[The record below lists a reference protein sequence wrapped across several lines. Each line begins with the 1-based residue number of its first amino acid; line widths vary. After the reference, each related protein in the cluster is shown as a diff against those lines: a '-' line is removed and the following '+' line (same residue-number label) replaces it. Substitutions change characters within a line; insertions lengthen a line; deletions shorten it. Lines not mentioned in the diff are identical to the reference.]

1 MDLKCIKRDGT
12 IKPFSFD
19 RIEMAIKNAYEDVY
33 SELDKKEFREIE
45 DIMDNIINYISF
57 QIEDDSISVE
67 EIQNLVV
74 DEINQVNR
82 IVAKAYEDYMNER
95 TKARE
100 RNQELYKNII
110 GLIDGTNESVTREN
124 GNKNPTLVSTQRD
137 LVAGLVSKSMSKYL
151 FPKEIWE
158 SHIKGAIHIHDLD
171 YYANCN
177 MYNCFSGDTLFI
189 SDKGTKT
196 FEEVGEGSL
205 VKVPTHTGKWK
216 TAVVKKYPK
225 NTLYEYT
232 FKRQN
237 NQIKTIK
244 ATKDHRWIL
253 EDSTV
258 TTTLSIGDKL
268 IETPII
274 EKYDFDNCNTEQK
287 IMWCYGFAIGDGCD
301 VYNSVNNYGIKIRL
315 CGKKTSFAN
324 RFIEAGF
331 NVSYPN
337 SYNGDAY
344 VWIGKITK
352 SQILNKEYY
361 NNLDLSNKISLFN
374 GLISADG
381 HFRNEKYARGIQVSN
396 KEVKDLV
403 INLAELSGYYIGFI
417 QDLTGKSTNLV
428 KERKDTW
435 LIHFNRRQY
444 RAKWKLINKVKLEE
458 DYTWCLEVED
468 DKSFILSGGIV
479 TGNCCLVNLK
489 DMLDNGTVINGKLIE
504 TPHTLRTAMNIA
516 TQISAVVSSSQYGG
530 QTMDISHLSP
540 YLRKSM
546 KIINNKYNNMRHLFK
561 EGNDEIIK
569 DLINKEIK
577 KEIVDSV
584 QLMMYQFST
593 ISGTNGQQPFISLAL
608 YINSDEEYKKETA
621 MLIEEI
627 FNQRIQG
634 MKNENGVNEVMAFP
648 KLLYFLDENNIYEGS
663 EYYWLTELGAKCCSL
678 TMNPDFISVKQMKK
692 NNGFAYPPMGCRAF
706 ISVMEDNE
714 GNKINDFF
722 GRGNAGVCTLNF
734 PFIAL
739 ESIRD
744 NKNFYDV
751 LDKYLDMV
759 REVGKS
765 RWRKLEGVTTSV
777 APLLWEH
784 GAISRKPKGTYIT
797 DIMEERGFTTTIGYS
812 GIWETVFALTGKKLT
827 EKDGLEKGLE
837 ILKYIDSVKTT
848 WNKEEPKYRFAI
860 YGCPSE
866 NTTDKF
872 ARSLKKEFGEVKGV
886 SDRDFVTNSF
896 HIHVEENI
904 DAFEKLNIEAN
915 FVPYSLGGVVNYI
928 EVDNMSKNVPAV
940 IKIMQHIY
948 ETINYAEIN
957 QELDICNE
965 CLFRGAMARNEELSR
980 WECPNCGNTDQDT
993 ISVTRRLCGYINSS
1007 KEWSRG
1013 RTKDILSRVKHL

>member
-1 MDLKCIKRDGT
+1 MKIIKRDGT
-12 IKPFSFD
+12 LKEFD
-19 RIEMAIKNAYEDVY
+19 FKRIQIAVKNAYEDVY
-33 SELDKKEFREIE
+33 GKERVELLNKYSDEIE
-45 DIMDNIINYISF
+45 EVLDNVFEQVEIFDDDNIT
-57 QIEDDSISVE
+57 VE
-67 EIQNLVV
+67 EVQDIVIRSLNVV
-74 DEINQVNR
+74 NKDVE
-82 IVAKAYEDYMNER
+82 KAYSDYREER
-95 TKARE
+95 TRIRE
-100 RNQELYKNII
+100 RNQELYKNIT
-110 GLIDGTNESVTREN
+110 GLIDGTNESVTKEN

-151 FPKEIWE
+151 FPKDIWE
-158 SHIKGAIHIHDLD
+158 SHTKGAIHIHDLD

-177 MYNCFSGDTLFI
+177 MY
-189 SDKGTKT
+189 
-196 FEEVGEGSL
+196 
-205 VKVPTHTGKWK
+205 
-216 TAVVKKYPK
+216 
-225 NTLYEYT
+225 
-232 FKRQN
+232 
-237 NQIKTIK
+237 
-244 ATKDHRWIL
+244 
-253 EDSTV
+253 
-258 TTTLSIGDKL
+258 
-268 IETPII
+268 
-274 EKYDFDNCNTEQK
+274 
-287 IMWCYGFAIGDGCD
+287 
-301 VYNSVNNYGIKIRL
+301 
-315 CGKKTSFAN
+315 
-324 RFIEAGF
+324 
-331 NVSYPN
+331 
-337 SYNGDAY
+337 
-344 VWIGKITK
+344 
-352 SQILNKEYY
+352 
-361 NNLDLSNKISLFN
+361 
-374 GLISADG
+374 
-381 HFRNEKYARGIQVSN
+381 
-396 KEVKDLV
+396 
-403 INLAELSGYYIGFI
+403 
-417 QDLTGKSTNLV
+417 
-428 KERKDTW
+428 
-435 LIHFNRRQY
+435 
-444 RAKWKLINKVKLEE
+444 
-458 DYTWCLEVED
+458 
-468 DKSFILSGGIV
+468 
-479 TGNCCLVNLK
+479 NCCLVNLK

-504 TPHTLRTAMNIA
+504 TPHTLRTAMNVA
-516 TQISAVVSSSQYGG
+516 TQISAVVSSCQYGG

-540 YLRKSM
+540 YLRKSI
-546 KIINNKYNNMRHLFK
+546 KIINNKYNNMRYLFK
-561 EGNDEIIK
+561 EGNDEVIN

-706 ISVMEDNE
+706 ISVMEDSE

-722 GRGNAGVCTLNF
+722 GRGNAGVCTLNL

-744 NKNFYDV
+744 NKNFYAV

-765 RWRKLEGVTTSV
+765 RWKKLEGVTTSV

-797 DIMEERGFTTTIGYS
+797 DIMKERGFTTTIGYS

-837 ILKYIDSVKTT
+837 ILKYIDSVKTI

-896 HIHVEENI
+896 HIHVEEKI
-904 DAFEKLNIEAN
+904 DAFKKLNIEAN

-965 CLFRGAMARNEELSR
+965 CLFRGAMTRNEELSR
-980 WECPNCGNTDQDT
+980 WECPNCGNINQDT

>member
-1 MDLKCIKRDGT
+1 MKVIKRDGAIVKFDYERIYNALENSYKST
-12 IKPFSFD
+12 YGDDLTCYFS
-19 RIEMAIKNAYEDVY
+19 
-33 SELDKKEFREIE
+33 
-45 DIMDNIINYISF
+45 
-57 QIEDDSISVE
+57 QIENIHDDIFSSIESLEDEYIQVE
-67 EIQNLVV
+67 TIQDIVV
-74 DEINQVNR
+74 ESLNKYNKKVGKN
-82 IVAKAYEDYMNER
+82 YSDYRDER
-95 TKARE
+95 TKTRE

-110 GLIDGTNESVTREN
+110 GLIDGTNESVTKEN

-137 LVAGLVSKSMSKYL
+137 LVAGLVSKSMSKYM
-151 FPKEIWE
+151 FSKDIWE

-177 MYNCFSGDTLFI
+177 MY
-189 SDKGTKT
+189 
-196 FEEVGEGSL
+196 
-205 VKVPTHTGKWK
+205 
-216 TAVVKKYPK
+216 
-225 NTLYEYT
+225 
-232 FKRQN
+232 
-237 NQIKTIK
+237 
-244 ATKDHRWIL
+244 
-253 EDSTV
+253 
-258 TTTLSIGDKL
+258 
-268 IETPII
+268 
-274 EKYDFDNCNTEQK
+274 
-287 IMWCYGFAIGDGCD
+287 
-301 VYNSVNNYGIKIRL
+301 
-315 CGKKTSFAN
+315 
-324 RFIEAGF
+324 
-331 NVSYPN
+331 
-337 SYNGDAY
+337 
-344 VWIGKITK
+344 
-352 SQILNKEYY
+352 
-361 NNLDLSNKISLFN
+361 
-374 GLISADG
+374 
-381 HFRNEKYARGIQVSN
+381 
-396 KEVKDLV
+396 
-403 INLAELSGYYIGFI
+403 
-417 QDLTGKSTNLV
+417 
-428 KERKDTW
+428 
-435 LIHFNRRQY
+435 
-444 RAKWKLINKVKLEE
+444 
-458 DYTWCLEVED
+458 
-468 DKSFILSGGIV
+468 
-479 TGNCCLVNLK
+479 NCCLVNLK

-504 TPHTLRTAMNIA
+504 TPHTLRTAMNVA

-546 KIINNKYNNMRHLFK
+546 KIINDKYNNMRYLFK
-561 EGNDEIIK
+561 EGNDEIIN

-608 YINSDEEYKKETA
+608 YINSDEEYKRETA

-706 ISVMEDNE
+706 ISVMEDSE

-722 GRGNAGVCTLNF
+722 GRGNAGVCTLNL

-739 ESIRD
+739 ESVRD
-744 NKNFYDV
+744 NKSFYTV

-784 GAISRKPKGTYIT
+784 GAISRKPKGTHIT
-797 DIMEERGFTTTIGYS
+797 DIMEERGFTTTVGYS
-812 GIWETVFALTGKKLT
+812 GIWETVFSLTGKKLT

-848 WNKEEPKYRFAI
+848 WNEEEPKYRFAI

-872 ARSLKKEFGEVKGV
+872 ARALKKEFGEVEGV

-896 HIHVEENI
+896 HIHVEEKV

-965 CLFRGAMARNEELSR
+965 CLFRGAMNRNEDLSR
-980 WECPNCGNTDQDT
+980 WECPNCGNTNQDT

-1007 KEWSRG
+1007 KEWSKG